1 MASNVV
7 VSGKRDYRKALKEK
21 VDRRGTQ
28 TMGIIVLYVV
38 TSIFDMFVQPNSQFW
53 MTLSLAVLTTAILLS
68 VSRVVYTVFLR
79 GITKGLLANLPLVF
93 LVVAWVFKA
102 VALSYTVR

>member
-7 VSGKRDYRKALKEK
+7 VSGKGDYRKTLKEK

-53 MTLSLAVLTTAILLS
+53 ITLSLAVLTTAILLS
-68 VSRVVYTVFLR
+68 VSRVVYTVLLR
-79 GITKGLLANLPLVF
+79 GLTKGLLANLPLVF

>member
-7 VSGKRDYRKALKEK
+7 VSGKGDYRKTLKEK

-68 VSRVVYTVFLR
+68 VSRVVYTVLLR
-79 GITKGLLANLPLVF
+79 GLTKGLLANLPLVF

>member
-1 MASNVV
+1 MASNVF
-7 VSGKRDYRKALKEK
+7 VSGKGDYRKTLKEK

-53 MTLSLAVLTTAILLS
+53 MTLSLAVLTKAILLS
-68 VSRVVYTVFLR
+68 VSRVVYTVLLR
-79 GITKGLLANLPLVF
+79 GLTKGLLANLPLVF

>member
-1 MASNVV
+1 
-7 VSGKRDYRKALKEK
+7 
-21 VDRRGTQ
+21 
-28 TMGIIVLYVV
+28 MGIIVLYVV

-53 MTLSLAVLTTAILLS
+53 MMLSLAVLTTAILLS
-68 VSRVVYTVFLR
+68 VSRVVYTVLLR
-79 GITKGLLANLPLVF
+79 GLTKGLLANLPLVF

>member
-1 MASNVV
+1 MASNVA
-7 VSGKRDYRKALKEK
+7 VSGKGDYRKTLKEK

-68 VSRVVYTVFLR
+68 VSRVVYTVLLR
-79 GITKGLLANLPLVF
+79 GLTKGLLANLPLVF

>member
-7 VSGKRDYRKALKEK
+7 VPGKGDYRKTLKEK

-68 VSRVVYTVFLR
+68 VSRVVYTVLLR
-79 GITKGLLANLPLVF
+79 GLTKGLLANLPLVF

>member
-7 VSGKRDYRKALKEK
+7 VSGKGDYRKTLKEK

-38 TSIFDMFVQPNSQFW
+38 TSIFDILYNLIHNS
-53 MTLSLAVLTTAILLS
+53 
-68 VSRVVYTVFLR
+68 
-79 GITKGLLANLPLVF
+79 G
-93 LVVAWVFKA
+93 
-102 VALSYTVR
+102 

>member
-1 MASNVV
+1 MASNVF
-7 VSGKRDYRKALKEK
+7 VSGKGDYRKTLKEK

-53 MTLSLAVLTTAILLS
+53 MTLSLAVLTKAILLS
-68 VSRVVYTVFLR
+68 VSRVVYTVLLR
-79 GITKGLLANLPLVF
+79 GLTEGLLANLPLVF

>member
-1 MASNVV
+1 MASNVF
-7 VSGKRDYRKALKEK
+7 VSGKGDYRKTLKEK

-53 MTLSLAVLTTAILLS
+53 MTLSLAVLTKAILLS
-68 VSRVVYTVFLR
+68 VSRVVYTVLLR
-79 GITKGLLANLPLVF
+79 GLTKGLLANLPLVF
-93 LVVAWVFKA
+93 LVVAGVFKA